1 MAKIFILQSR
11 LSIFV
16 FAVEVGKRFFPRC
29 SEVLNNIMDVDDLS
43 KLAYVGDDTPE
54 ERLRKKSRYTELQE
68 VLKQAFNEDK
78 EEYKSAISSS
88 SSSTTIGVPRP
99 NNKLNL
105 QNKL

>member
-1 MAKIFILQSR
+1 M
-11 LSIFV
+11 

-78 EEYKSAISSS
+78 EEYKYAISSS
-88 SSSTTIGVPRP
+88 SSSTTIGVPRH

-105 QNKL
+105 QNRL